1 MTKRAR
7 LAAAGVALVGW
18 LGIAVQFHATFA
30 LTGSLAETS
39 WVLVR
44 YFTVLTNL
52 LVAVIMSGIA
62 LGRPRFSSPLI
73 IGGATLAIVLVG
85 AVYMALLRGMVELSS
100 GALFADVLLHQVM
113 PVLTVIFWLLFAP
126 KTGLRWRDPM
136 LWSAY
141 PLIYLTYAVIRGGI
155 ERRYPYPF
163 IDVSRIG
170 WPQAIANSAAIAVLF
185 LIAGLG
191 LVFLGRLLAGRPTP
205 QLGRGQRNLG
215 QSSCNSRN
223 RL

>member
-1 MTKRAR
+1 
-7 LAAAGVALVGW
+7 
-18 LGIAVQFHATFA
+18 VQFHATFA
-30 LTGSLAETS
+30 LTGSLVETS

-52 LVAVIMSGIA
+52 LVAVIMGGIA

-136 LWSAY
+136 LWSVY

-205 QLGRGQRNLG
+205 RLGRGRRNLG